1 MKLEDKNLK
10 IRRQKCTIANLA
22 QYKTLKKMFQGFK
35 FTFKE
40 TFYGFFSYLLYSS
53 GMSWNNFSHK
63 NQNLYMLRWLSTQ
76 ELSSFCLKQAVLALN
91 LVVTT

>member
-22 QYKTLKKMFQGFK
+22 QYKILKKMFQGFK

-40 TFYGFFSYLLYSS
+40 TFYGFFFISIIFF
-53 GMSWNNFSHK
+53 WNV
-63 NQNLYMLRWLSTQ
+63 M
-76 ELSSFCLKQAVLALN
+76 E
-91 LVVTT
+91 

>member
-22 QYKTLKKMFQGFK
+22 QYKILKKMFQGFK

-40 TFYGFFSYLLYSS
+40 TFYVFFHIYYILLECHGITLVTKTKTYISYVGSLHRNSV
-53 GMSWNNFSHK
+53 
-63 NQNLYMLRWLSTQ
+63 LS
-76 ELSSFCLKQAVLALN
+76 V
-91 LVVTT
+91 

>member
-40 TFYGFFSYLLYSS
+40 TFYGFFSYLLYSKPIYV
-53 GMSWNNFSHK
+53 M
-63 NQNLYMLRWLSTQ
+63 
-76 ELSSFCLKQAVLALN
+76 LALYTGTQFF
-91 LVVTT
+91 LSKTGSFSFKSCGHYLT